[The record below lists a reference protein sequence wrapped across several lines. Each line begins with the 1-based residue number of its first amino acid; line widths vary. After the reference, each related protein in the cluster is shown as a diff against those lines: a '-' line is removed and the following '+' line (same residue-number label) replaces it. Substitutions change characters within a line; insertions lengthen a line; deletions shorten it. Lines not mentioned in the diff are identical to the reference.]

1 MIYGCIHSTL
11 RFIVVMPRIASAQCK
26 DHFSAVWHSAGVVF
40 VPFQI
45 LRRGKGL
52 KNHSASKMLQFS
64 FSLEQPCVFVSCN
77 LDFMFSG
84 SLCGSTYFSSPW
96 PALQILNI
104 NFK

>member
-45 LRRGKGL
+45 LRRGK
-52 KNHSASKMLQFS
+52 KR
-64 FSLEQPCVFVSCN
+64 P
-77 LDFMFSG
+77 
-84 SLCGSTYFSSPW
+84 
-96 PALQILNI
+96 
-104 NFK
+104 